1 MLHRLFY
8 ISQALI
14 QDPCGP
20 EPRRIIDVA
29 TVRNAELQVTGLLWY
44 SGEHFAQVLEGPPE
58 ALAVLM
64 HDIRADTRHCVL
76 LEWPAAPAEDGR
88 WYPAWAMGYLHDER
102 LETVL
107 AGLARLPAP
116 LPPIAVLVP
125 QLQAG
130 VDLFRGRTEP

>member
-14 QDPCGP
+14 LDPCGP

-44 SGEHFAQVLEGPPE
+44 SGEHFAQVLEGSAD
-58 ALAVLM
+58 ALAALM
-64 HDIRADTRHCVL
+64 GDIRADQRHRVL
-76 LEWPAAPAEDGR
+76 LEWPAEPVADER

-107 AGLARLPAP
+107 GSLARLPAP
-116 LPPIAVLVP
+116 LPPIDAIVP
-125 QLQAG
+125 RLQAG
-130 VDLFRGRTEP
+130 VDLFRGKTEP